1 MKYITKKTTKEEIKL
16 LQDFYFA
23 GKKIAE
29 QGLKRNCQNDLFESV
44 RNQYA
49 DELNWFKGGVIN
61 NSVCLLEK
69 KAYTAYYEGWDLVNI
84 NKSYEEFAKQFP
96 ELIFKSIKI
105 ELEVAGC

>member
-23 GKKIAE
+23 GKKVAE

-61 NSVCLLEK
+61 NSVCLLEE

-84 NKSYEEFAKQFP
+84 NKSNEEFAKQFH
-96 ELIFKSIKI
+96 EFIFKSIKS